1 MCIKN
6 INKMKI
12 FVIGGTGILGS
23 ELKRINNEII
33 CVGSE
38 YDIYEFTKLKE
49 KLDQENPDII
59 INCCAIKSKNVD
71 NDPILAININI
82 IGSSNIS
89 KYCIENNKRLVFIS
103 TDYVYPGETGNYSE
117 SDQLLPVNSYAWTK
131 LSGEASTRLV
141 SNHLIVR
148 TSFGETIFDYNKA
161 YKNLYTSK
169 DYVDII
175 APIILNVSISFFIG
189 VLNIGTGRKSMYDYA
204 NRRNKIEGII
214 LEVEKD
220 FSLNTKLYENL

>member
-1 MCIKN
+1 MKN

-23 ELKRINNEII
+23 ELKKIDNDII

-59 INCCAIKSKNVD
+59 INCCAIKSQNVD
-71 NDPILAININI
+71 NKTILAINVNI
-82 IGSSNIS
+82 IGASNIS

-103 TDYVYPGETGNYSE
+103 TDYVYSGETGNYSE
-117 SDQLLPVNSYAWTK
+117 SDHLLPVNNYAWTK
-131 LSGEASTRLV
+131 LSGEVSTRLV

-148 TSFGETIFDYNKA
+148 TSFGGKFEHQKA

-175 APIILNVSISFFIG
+175 APMILKSVKSDLVGI
-189 VLNIGTGRKSMYDYA
+189 LNIGTNKKNIYEYAKNRLEDVDYDFL
-204 NRRNKIEGII
+204 NK
-214 LEVEKD
+214 LKD
-220 FSLNTKLYENL
+220 FSLNTKLYESL

>member
-1 MCIKN
+1 
-6 INKMKI
+6 MKI
-12 FVIGGTGILGS
+12 FIIGGTGILGS
-23 ELKRINNEII
+23 ELKRIDNKIV

-38 YDIYEFTKLKE
+38 YDIYEFSKLKE

-59 INCCAIKSKNVD
+59 INCCAIKSQNVD
-71 NDPILAININI
+71 INPILAINVNI

-89 KYCIENNKRLVFIS
+89 KYCIENNKRLVYIS
-103 TDYVYPGETGNYSE
+103 TDYVYSGENGNYSE
-117 SDQLLPVNSYAWTK
+117 SDELLPVNSYAWTK

-148 TSFGETIFDYNKA
+148 TSFGEKFEHQKA

-175 APIILNVSISFFIG
+175 APMILKSINSDFVGI
-189 VLNIGTGRKSMYDYA
+189 LNIGTNKKNIYEYAKNRLKNVDYDFL
-204 NRRNKIEGII
+204 NTP
-214 LEVEKD
+214 KD
-220 FSLNTKLYENL
+220 FSLNTKLYKNL

>member
-1 MCIKN
+1 MKN

-23 ELKRINNEII
+23 ELKKIDNDII

-59 INCCAIKSKNVD
+59 INCCAIKSQNVD
-71 NDPILAININI
+71 NNTILAINVNI
-82 IGSSNIS
+82 IGASNIS

-103 TDYVYPGETGNYSE
+103 TDYVYSGETGNYSE
-117 SDQLLPVNSYAWTK
+117 SDHLLPVNNYAWTK
-131 LSGEASTRLV
+131 LSGEVSTRLV

-148 TSFGETIFDYNKA
+148 TSFGGKFEHKKA

-175 APIILNVSISFFIG
+175 APMILKSIKSNFIG
-189 VLNIGTGRKSMYDYA
+189 IINIGTSKKNIYEYAKNRLKNVDYDFL
-204 NRRNKIEGII
+204 RTS
-214 LEVEKD
+214 KD
-220 FSLNTKLYENL
+220 FSLNTKLYESL